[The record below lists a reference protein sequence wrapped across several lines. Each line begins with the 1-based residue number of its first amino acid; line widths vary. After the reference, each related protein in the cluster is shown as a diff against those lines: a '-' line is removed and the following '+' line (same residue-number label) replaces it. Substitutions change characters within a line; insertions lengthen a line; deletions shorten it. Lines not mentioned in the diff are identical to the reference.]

1 MPFVSNISRMHSY
14 SSVSISTQWLMQ
26 TNCKAHNNESV
37 TNIYTHQKT
46 KYRNTTGPPCSCGA
60 IIRLEATWRHRPAF
74 AGEAACRQTVECY
87 RRRQMTTTDT
97 SDRNYYGP
105 NTCVGGPVIKCASCL
120 NYRGSWENTALTD
133 LPIIRG
139 QWSDELYIMPSHNN
153 RLFLLLSA
161 YRANTPRRPN
171 AWTSGVLCWHANTL
185 KLTRQ
190 TDGRTDGRT
199 DRLAD

>member
-1 MPFVSNISRMHSY
+1 MSLSCTVSEILSLIFRNCKRSLDCEHMPFVSNISRMHSY

-105 NTCVGGPVIKCASCL
+105 QHLCRRASNKMRVIS
-120 NYRGSWENTALTD
+120 
-133 LPIIRG
+133 
-139 QWSDELYIMPSHNN
+139 
-153 RLFLLLSA
+153 
-161 YRANTPRRPN
+161 
-171 AWTSGVLCWHANTL
+171 
-185 KLTRQ
+185 KLQRV
-190 TDGRTDGRT
+190 
-199 DRLAD
+199 